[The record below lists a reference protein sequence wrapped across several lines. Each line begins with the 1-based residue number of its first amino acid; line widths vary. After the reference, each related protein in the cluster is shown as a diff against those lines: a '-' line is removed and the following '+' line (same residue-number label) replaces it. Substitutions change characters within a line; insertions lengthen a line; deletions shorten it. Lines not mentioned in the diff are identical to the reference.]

1 MLDYLIAIPHIGRE
15 SSIDKQ
21 RFFFI
26 WMETTFV
33 SWYLLVSI
41 SLRFPSEVP
50 GHVELVPVSVCYFT
64 VFFLSS
70 FFELLEMDLR
80 AKN

>member
-26 WMETTFV
+26 WMEAKFV

-41 SLRFPSEVP
+41 SFRFPSEVP
-50 GHVELVPVSVCYFT
+50 SHVELVPVSVFYFT
-64 VFFLSS
+64 VFS
-70 FFELLEMDLR
+70 FKFF
-80 AKN
+80 